1 MPPKIK
7 AWQRQT
13 MKKHDIIWTSFVAQI
28 HSNLPFL
35 TIRIKFI
42 SSPNTVKLL
51 LLLLC
56 LFQLFVSKFFSS
68 RKDQEH
74 IFSTFS
80 TCNSIAAWQKLKTYY
95 LHDRS
100 LDTSSIDWALR
111 ISKNQLCEIAHNL
124 FVWSPNWDPFESV
137 FKGHYKPPISRLFRE
152 RNTSFMQLGF
162 CN

>member
-1 MPPKIK
+1 MTKTNNEK
-7 AWQRQT
+7 AWHNLNKFCSSDPQQFAIFD
-13 MKKHDIIWTSFVAQI
+13 HSYQI
-28 HSNLPFL
+28 HFLPKHGKVVIIIIIIIIMPFSI
-35 TIRIKFI
+35 IRIK
-42 SSPNTVKLL
+42 V
-51 LLLLC
+51 
-56 LFQLFVSKFFSS
+56 FF
-68 RKDQEH
+68 RQEK
-74 IFSTFS
+74 IKNTFS

-100 LDTSSIDWALR
+100 LDTSSIDWALQ

-124 FVWSPNWDPFESV
+124 FVWSPNSDLFESV